1 MPYIH
6 CEIRRGRGPEQL
18 SAFMRALADA
28 VEETTGIP
36 SKYVVVQISESP
48 GFNFLEFGEHDV
60 DYGPDEEGAADLA
73 AEAQLRRLGV
83 LPDADSSDE
92 I

>member
-6 CEIRRGRGPEQL
+6 CEIRRGREPEQL

-48 GFNFLEFGEHDV
+48 GFNFLEFGEHNV
-60 DYGPDEEGAADLA
+60 DYGPGGEGAADLA

-83 LPDADSSDE
+83 LPEDDA
-92 I
+92 